1 MNVKPTPIAIPSAVP
16 ASYERP
22 VRMPQRAVPL
32 TGPVSP
38 DDVVDCVEIRSGE
51 IPAAKDPSPLYATP
65 EKPSKTKGTLI
76 DIRI

>member
-1 MNVKPTPIAIPSAVP
+1 MDVKPTPIAIPSAVP
-16 ASYERP
+16 ASYQRS

-32 TGPVSP
+32 TSPVSP

-51 IPAAKDPSPLYATP
+51 IPAAKDTAPPYGAP
-65 EKPSKTKGTLI
+65 EKPSQTKGTLI